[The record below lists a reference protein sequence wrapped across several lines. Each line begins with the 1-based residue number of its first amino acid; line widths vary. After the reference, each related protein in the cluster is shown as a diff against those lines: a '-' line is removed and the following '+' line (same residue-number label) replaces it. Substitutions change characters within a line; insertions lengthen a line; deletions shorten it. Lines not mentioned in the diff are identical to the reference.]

1 MSWCM
6 VHLYIPTFVW
16 FLMVSAG
23 EYTIHGCYVT
33 RFSDLMWLNDD
44 TGDGHGILR
53 LFVNDVYCLLCNQ
66 HLMYV
71 GPFFF
76 RFLYFRLFCILVP
89 PKKNVSANDQRFRC
103 HICWWCRVW
112 SWQCWQVGL
121 SLSGQSAT
129 GNTRPRKQKRLK
141 KHRCRCSWIGST
153 SSQMVD
159 FPAKY
164 VILLESGW
172 KKEHLQLQGF
182 EFWMVFFPSERDSSG
197 TFAAKWT
204 DGLFLLSIL
213 LEVWGAV
220 VFIVTPVCLWVS
232 SHASRNIKIP
242 VPTRK
247 THGERTNLHW

>member
-76 RFLYFRLFCILVP
+76 VSCSECSASLSP
-89 PKKNVSANDQRFRC
+89 PKKMSQPTISGSGATSA
-103 HICWWCRVW
+103 
-112 SWQCWQVGL
+112 G
-121 SLSGQSAT
+121 
-129 GNTRPRKQKRLK
+129 
-141 KHRCRCSWIGST
+141 
-153 SSQMVD
+153 
-159 FPAKY
+159 
-164 VILLESGW
+164 
-172 KKEHLQLQGF
+172 
-182 EFWMVFFPSERDSSG
+182 
-197 TFAAKWT
+197 
-204 DGLFLLSIL
+204 
-213 LEVWGAV
+213 GAV
-220 VFIVTPVCLWVS
+220 FGHDNVGRLGWVWA
-232 SHASRNIKIP
+232 ASRPLETPARGTKKGWRNIG
-242 VPTRK
+242 V
-247 THGERTNLHW
+247 GVVG